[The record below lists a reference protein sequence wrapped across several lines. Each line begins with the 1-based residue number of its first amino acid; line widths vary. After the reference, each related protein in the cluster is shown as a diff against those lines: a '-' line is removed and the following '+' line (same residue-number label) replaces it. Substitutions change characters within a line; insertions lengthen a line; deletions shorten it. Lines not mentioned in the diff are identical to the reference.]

1 MTSLDLWMRVLVL
14 ALTVVS
20 VLYVAGL
27 ERLR

>member
-1 MTSLDLWMRVLVL
+1 MTSLDLWMLALTLV
-14 ALTVVS
+14 LTVVS